1 MNEQKV
7 LDLRVAQLERDVEL
21 LTSTLNGIFEILK
34 VHLETHDHSF
44 HGVAC
49 PLPPKGDIFDAIL
62 A

>member
-21 LTSTLNGIFEILK
+21 LTSTLNGLFQILK
-34 VHLETHDHSF
+34 THLETHDHDF

-49 PLPPKGDIFDAIL
+49 PLPEASIGA
-62 A
+62 